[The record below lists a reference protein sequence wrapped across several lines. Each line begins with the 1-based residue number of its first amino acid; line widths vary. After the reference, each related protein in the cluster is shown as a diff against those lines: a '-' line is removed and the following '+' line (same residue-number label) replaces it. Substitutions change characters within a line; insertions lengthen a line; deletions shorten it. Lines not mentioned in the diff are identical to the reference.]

1 MATIQVS
8 QQGTGD
14 ETTVEVVEEDRLQ
27 SWPKDGSLAIVG
39 KAHPRLEGNEKVTGR
54 ARYTYDVRLPGQL
67 YARVL
72 RSPHPHAR
80 IERIDTSAAER
91 LPGVYAVL
99 SSANAP
105 DIAWYDESVLFDTT
119 VRMIGDEVAAVA
131 AESEEIAEDA
141 LRLIEVTY
149 TPLPFVTDLEAAL
162 EPDAPKVWEGGN
174 ITEEPKVYDR
184 GDADAGLK
192 RADVVIDEIFT
203 TASALHNSLEPH
215 GCTATW
221 EGEHLTLWDSTQS
234 VFTIRQEVAAA
245 LGLPEH
251 RVRVIKEHMGGG
263 FGAKQIAWKQDV
275 LAALLSR
282 DAGRPVQ
289 LMLDREA
296 ENLAV
301 GNRPST
307 RQRVRLGAKRDG
319 TLTAIS
325 AELWQARGAYLTGG
339 EASNVSG
346 MYQTLY
352 NCPNVH
358 TEETTLYT
366 NTGPAVAFRAP
377 GHVESAF
384 ALEQAMDQLARALK
398 MDPVEL
404 RRHNYAEVD
413 QADDKPYS
421 LPEGLRLCY
430 DRVTEAIGWKTYQ
443 RPEPTGPKRR
453 GIGFAAHDWMGGSGH
468 PPGYAWIEL
477 NGDGSA
483 DVVTGT
489 QDIGTGTRTGLAQ
502 VAAEELGLPLDR
514 IAFHLG
520 DTGTGPYAPVSSGSA
535 TQATIGPAIRSAA
548 AEVKDQLFKVA
559 STIMEIPSDRLS
571 TRDGHILVDGD
582 MARAV
587 PVADIMEQIAP
598 NTLHGRGARGPN
610 PSDKAVKT
618 FGAQFIELEV
628 DIETGEVVLQR
639 VVTAHDIGRI
649 VNPSIV
655 DSQVIGGVTQ
665 GIGFALTEDRV
676 VDHRLGI
683 VLNANL
689 EEYFVPTI
697 ADVPPIEH
705 IHVDV
710 ADTEANSTGAK
721 GVGEPPLVP
730 TAPAIANAIF
740 DAVGIRIRSSPLSRE
755 RILAGLAEASERQPE
770 VSA

>member
-8 QQGTGD
+8 QQGSGD
-14 ETTVEVVEEDRLQ
+14 ETTVEVIEEDRLQ

-39 KAHPRLEGNEKVTGR
+39 KGHPRLEGNEKVTGR
-54 ARYTYDVRLPGQL
+54 ARYTYDVRLPAQL
-67 YARVL
+67 YAKVL
-72 RSPHPHAR
+72 RSPLPHAR
-80 IERIDTSAAER
+80 IDRIDTTAAER

-99 SSANAP
+99 SSASAL
-105 DIAWYDESVLFDTT
+105 DIAWYDQSFLFDTT

-141 LRLIEVTY
+141 LRLIDVTY

-162 EPDAPKVWEGGN
+162 KPDAPKVWEGGN
-174 ITEEPKVYDR
+174 ITEDPKVYDR
-184 GDADAGLK
+184 GDAEAGLK
-192 RADVVIDEIFT
+192 EADVVIDETFT

-263 FGAKQIAWKQDV
+263 FGAKQISWKHDV

-282 DAGRPVQ
+282 EAGRPVQ

-346 MYQTLY
+346 MYQSLY
-352 NCPNVH
+352 SCPNVH

-384 ALEQAMDQLARALK
+384 ALEQAMDQLARTLE

-404 RRHNYAEVD
+404 RRRNYAEVD
-413 QADDKPYS
+413 QAEDKPYS

-430 DRVTEAIGWKTYQ
+430 DRVTEEIGWKTYQ

-468 PPGYAWIEL
+468 PPG
-477 NGDGSA
+477 
-483 DVVTGT
+483 
-489 QDIGTGTRTGLAQ
+489 
-502 VAAEELGLPLDR
+502 
-514 IAFHLG
+514 
-520 DTGTGPYAPVSSGSA
+520 
-535 TQATIGPAIRSAA
+535 
-548 AEVKDQLFKVA
+548 
-559 STIMEIPSDRLS
+559 
-571 TRDGHILVDGD
+571 
-582 MARAV
+582 
-587 PVADIMEQIAP
+587 
-598 NTLHGRGARGPN
+598 
-610 PSDKAVKT
+610 
-618 FGAQFIELEV
+618 
-628 DIETGEVVLQR
+628 
-639 VVTAHDIGRI
+639 
-649 VNPSIV
+649 
-655 DSQVIGGVTQ
+655 
-665 GIGFALTEDRV
+665 
-676 VDHRLGI
+676 
-683 VLNANL
+683 
-689 EEYFVPTI
+689 
-697 ADVPPIEH
+697 
-705 IHVDV
+705 
-710 ADTEANSTGAK
+710 
-721 GVGEPPLVP
+721 
-730 TAPAIANAIF
+730 
-740 DAVGIRIRSSPLSRE
+740 
-755 RILAGLAEASERQPE
+755 
-770 VSA
+770 